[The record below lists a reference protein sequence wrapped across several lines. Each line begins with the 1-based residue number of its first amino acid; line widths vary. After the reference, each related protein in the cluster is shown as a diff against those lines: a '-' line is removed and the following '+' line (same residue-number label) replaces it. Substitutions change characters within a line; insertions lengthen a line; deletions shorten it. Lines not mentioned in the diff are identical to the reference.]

1 MQEFLKKVP
10 IWLLA
15 LATLGLFVLLVYSV
29 YDDRSIK
36 LGPLEIGASHVEP
49 TITNPQPSPLAPDF
63 DSDWFEIGTCQVKDM
78 TDRLDKIGFSSL
90 PALLTAY
97 YKVTVN
103 GKELIIPWGVSQY
116 GDGTQLNGLI
126 IDISV
131 RRDGRNLGLFVRSP
145 CKTKDGTTWYNPR
158 LLHLGWYRDRID
170 HQTDAILRFDKVEFR
185 VLLWKSAT
193 PSARS
198 GE

>member
-1 MQEFLKKVP
+1 MQEFLKRVP

-15 LATLGLFVLLVYSV
+15 LAALGLFMILAYSIH
-29 YDDRSIK
+29 DDRSIK
-36 LGPLEIGASHVEP
+36 LGPLEIGSSHVAQINTEP
-49 TITNPQPSPLAPDF
+49 QQPLSAPDF

-78 TDRLDKIGFSSL
+78 TDKLDEIGFSSL

-103 GKELIIPWGVSQY
+103 GKETIIPWGVSQY
-116 GDGTQLNGLI
+116 GDGAQLNGLI

-131 RRDGRNLGLFVRSP
+131 RRDGRNLGLYVRSP
-145 CKTKDGTTWYNPR
+145 CRTKDGSTWYNPR

-170 HQTDAILRFDKVEFR
+170 HQTDEILRFDKVDFR
-185 VLLWKSAT
+185 VLLWRSAT
-193 PSARS
+193 SLARP
-198 GE
+198 GD